1 MCYLSI
7 SQLLISMFFLMI
19 RRPPR
24 STLFPY
30 TTLFRSDLALPIPAV
45 REGALVA
52 CDPLLW
58 YVVRRVAR
66 AGREVDEE
74 RLVRGQRV
82 LGAHVVDGPVGQVLG
97 QVIALLRRPRRLHRR
112 RVLRQRRTPLVGL
125 EADEAVEVLKAGR
138 RRPHVERPDHR
149 RVAEMWDLVALPELR
164 RRVAV

>member
-82 LGAHVVDGPVGQVLG
+82 LGAHGVDSRGRHGLG
-97 QVIALLRRPRRLHRR
+97 QGVAPLRPPRALHRTP
-112 RVLRQRRTPLVGL
+112 VLPPSRAPL
-125 EADEAVEVLKAGR
+125 
-138 RRPHVERPDHR
+138 
-149 RVAEMWDLVALPELR
+149 
-164 RRVAV
+164 